1 MRDWERVLKM
11 ERTHENQ
18 EALSKAKRLLKL
30 SKRKNYY
37 KILGVEKS
45 ASQDEIRKAYRKEAL
60 KHHPGQRNK
69 GFLVSTRWSSWVEVA
84 QYLVLYIPPC
94 YYKIKEAKL
103 MIIKIIIVELHCAIN
118 RQFFVL

>member
-1 MRDWERVLKM
+1 MDPHTYVHGPTHSYQDNDQHEEAVRDWERVLKM

-69 GFLVSTRWSSWVEVA
+69 GFLVS
-84 QYLVLYIPPC
+84 QHIGVLG
-94 YYKIKEAKL
+94 
-103 MIIKIIIVELHCAIN
+103 
-118 RQFFVL
+118 